1 MRHTTKATTL
11 VEYRYKIAYNVCLL
25 AALLLI
31 YNSINTAF
39 GDGISGKTPDVAV
52 HIVIFFIVMALILAA
67 IYCHHKDMG
76 LKK

>member
-1 MRHTTKATTL
+1 MRHATKTTTL
-11 VEYRYKIAYNVCLL
+11 VEYRYKIVYNVCLL

-67 IYCHHKDMG
+67 IYCHYRDMG

>member
-1 MRHTTKATTL
+1 MRHATKATTL
-11 VEYRYKIAYNVCLL
+11 MEYRYKIAYNVCLL

-52 HIVIFFIVMALILAA
+52 HIVVFFIVMALILAA
-67 IYCHHKDMG
+67 IYCRYKDMG